1 MSRKSK
7 RVLNVPL
14 VATNVTECH
23 FRLVRIRRNSAVWHG
38 VANLAGLVAVL
49 ALAGC
54 TTAPSEPTVRP
65 VVTAELPTKAD
76 LWKGIATVAD
86 QKRIGG
92 LGLAWQE
99 ALAEAQKSNP
109 RDVDVEGALLR
120 PRAALPRPAPTP
132 GSYYCRLI
140 KLGRASG
147 KGPALEKFKP
157 FFCYVEVEGDILT
170 IVKQTGSQRPAGRL
184 WEDDRP
190 DRLIFL
196 GSVALGNEEQPRA
209 YAEDAQRDM
218 AGVLER
224 IGPFRWRLVI
234 PSPQST
240 SKLDVFELKPVEI
253 QPGG

>member
-1 MSRKSK
+1 MTGKSK
-7 RVLNVPL
+7 CVMNVTL
-14 VATNVTECH
+14 VATKVVECH
-23 FRLVRIRRNSAVWHG
+23 FPCVRIRRNSAVWHG
-38 VANLAGLVAVL
+38 VASPAGLVALL

-54 TTAPSEPTVRP
+54 TTAPIEQTVRP

-76 LWKGIATVAD
+76 LWKGVATAAD

-109 RDVDVEGALLR
+109 RDVDIEGALLK
-120 PRAALPRPAPTP
+120 PRTALPRPAPTP
-132 GSYYCRLI
+132 GSYHCRLI
-140 KLGRASG
+140 KLGRVNG
-147 KGPALEKFKP
+147 KGPAFEKFKP
-157 FFCYVEVEGDILT
+157 FFCYVEVEGDLLT

-218 AGVLER
+218 AGVFER

-234 PSPQST
+234 PWPQNT
-240 SKLDVFELKPVEI
+240 SKLDVFELRPVEL

>member
-1 MSRKSK
+1 
-7 RVLNVPL
+7 
-14 VATNVTECH
+14 
-23 FRLVRIRRNSAVWHG
+23 
-38 VANLAGLVAVL
+38 VL